1 MAENKQ
7 YYRTHRAIQSAFL
20 LLLSRKSF
28 EKITVQDI
36 LDNTPVSRA
45 TFYKHFR
52 DKYEIAE
59 KIQEE
64 ILLAR
69 KELRETLEQVHPSDL
84 GLLVER
90 YGARYREMVQLM
102 LRVRTEQVDLPLALD
117 LGSREYYMETSE
129 SPTKELEARV
139 YGAAISAFLVAQMD
153 GSFKLPVEQVPGVM
167 LPVALQL
174 LGLPNDPDV
183 TAVIMDKYR
192 KKFG

>member
-20 LLLSRKSF
+20 TLLSRKPF

-36 LDNTPVSRA
+36 LDNTPVSRT

-64 ILLAR
+64 ILQAR
-69 KELRETLEQVHPSDL
+69 KELRETLAQVHPSDL
-84 GLLVER
+84 AVLLER
-90 YGARYREMVQLM
+90 YAARYREMGQRM
-102 LRVRTEQVDLPLALD
+102 LSVRTDQVDLPLALD
-117 LGSREYYMETSE
+117 LGSREYYLEASE
-129 SPTKELEARV
+129 SPTKELEARI
-139 YGAAISAFLVAQMD
+139 YGAAISAFLVAQLD
-153 GSFKLPVEQVPGVM
+153 GSFKLPVGQARDVM
-167 LPVALQL
+167 LPVALHL

-183 TAVIMDKYR
+183 TNVIMEKYSQ
-192 KKFG
+192 KFG

>member
-20 LLLSRKSF
+20 SLLSRKSF

-69 KELRETLEQVHPSDL
+69 KELRETLAQVHPSDL